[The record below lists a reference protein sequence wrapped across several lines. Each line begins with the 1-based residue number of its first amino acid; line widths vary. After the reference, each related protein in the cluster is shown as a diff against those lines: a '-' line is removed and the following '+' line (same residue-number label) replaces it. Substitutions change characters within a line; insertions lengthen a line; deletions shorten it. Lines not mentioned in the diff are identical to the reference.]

1 MFVNNGQLG
10 RKYLSPERLRTAGM
24 YTCQLIQKWSSATP
38 PIPNA
43 CLLSDI
49 SYTGS
54 AGTAVDTHREELPA
68 DSPSAASMLHKL
80 SRPKTVRHALVQ
92 PNVRTTSPSPLLRP
106 DSLSTHES
114 GSDTSCTPSQ
124 IHKVAAH
131 TPAASSPSSWKTR
144 QGEGAGQKSIE
155 MKGDRYT

>member
-24 YTCQLIQKWSSATP
+24 YTCQLIQNWSSATP

-49 SYTGS
+49 SVTGS
-54 AGTAVDTHREELPA
+54 AGTAVDTHREELLA

-92 PNVRTTSPSPLLRP
+92 PNVRTTSPSPLLRS

-114 GSDTSCTPSQ
+114 ENGTATSCTPSQ
-124 IHKVAAH
+124 IHNYVAHA
-131 TPAASSPSSWKTR
+131 PAASSPSRSKAR
-144 QGEGAGQKSIE
+144 RGEGAGQKSIE
-155 MKGDRYT
+155 MKGDR